1 MIQRSEILIRDLTNY
16 WEDIANTWQENRPQ
30 KLWRCHSDQVNI
42 DLLSEWLPSVEY
54 KHVLKTDLFDEACS
68 EGIISSLTL
77 PVKTTFGI
85 DVSFATAL
93 SAKKSNPNLRTL
105 KADTRSLPIADK
117 TFDVIISNSTL
128 DHFKSSDE
136 ILRALK
142 ELERILR
149 TGGQLLL
156 TLDNGLN
163 PFVALRNALPFNLL
177 NSLGIVPYYVGKTFS
192 PDRLREALEKLNFE
206 VVEVRGIMHFP
217 RFIAVLIARILE
229 KYSNKFMQHKFLRYL
244 MAFEHLSKWPTQL
257 LTGQFVA
264 IKAVKRS

>member
-1 MIQRSEILIRDLTNY
+1 MILRSEILTRDVANY
-16 WEDIANTWQENRPQ
+16 WEDIANIWHEDRPH

-42 DLLSEWLPSVEY
+42 SLLSEWLSPVEY

-85 DVSFATAL
+85 DLSFSTAQ
-93 SAKKSNPNLRTL
+93 SAKKSNPGLQTL
-105 KADTRSLPIADK
+105 KADTRSLPFVDSS
-117 TFDVIISNSTL
+117 FDVIISNSTL

-142 ELERILR
+142 ELERMLR
-149 TGGQLLL
+149 PGGQLLL

-163 PFVALRNALPFNLL
+163 PFVALRNALPFKLL

-192 PDRLREALEKLNFE
+192 PGRLRRALKKLNFE
-206 VVEVRGIMHFP
+206 VVEVTGIMHFP
-217 RFIAVLIARILE
+217 RFIAVLIAGILE
-229 KYSNKFMQHKFLRYL
+229 KHSSESTQQKFLQYL
-244 MAFEHLSKWPTQL
+244 KAFENLSSWPTRL

-264 IKAVKRS
+264 IKAIKRS